1 MGKFIEVARV
11 GELTEGAMKA
21 VNAAGRDILLVR
33 VGDKYYAVS
42 NRCPHMGGILSQ
54 GKLESTIVTC
64 PRHGSQFDLTD
75 GHVIRWTNW
84 SGLVLAAA
92 KLIRSPHSLPTFN
105 VKIDGEKI
113 LVEV

>member
-1 MGKFIEVARV
+1 MGQFIEVARV
-11 GELTEGAMKA
+11 GELTRGTMKA
-21 VNAAGRDILLVR
+21 VNTAGRDILLAR

-42 NRCPHMGGILSQ
+42 NRCPHMEG
-54 GKLESTIVTC
+54 TIVTC

-92 KLIRSPHSLPTFN
+92 KVIRSPHSLPTFN